1 MLSRINLRS
10 DQGFTLVELLLVIVI
25 LAILMLIAV
34 PSYLGHRITAHDTV
48 ARTDAKSMIRFIE
61 LCATANGGYV
71 RVVKDV
77 EEALCAD
84 QPTLEAFNTGPT
96 SLPYGWARGQVE
108 VDPCSEAQDDA
119 GAEWPGVECKMGTQG
134 FFVIAK
140 SRSGTV
146 FFIRKTV
153 PQDELP
159 VYHCTNAGVGRCN
172 DDGTW

>member
-10 DQGFTLVELLLVIVI
+10 DQGFTLVELLLVVMI
-25 LAILMLIAV
+25 LGILVLIAV
-34 PSYLGHRITAHDTV
+34 PSYLNRRIAAQDTV
-48 ARTDAKSMIRFIE
+48 ARTDAKSMVRFIE
-61 LCATANGGYV
+61 LCGTANGGYV
-71 RVVKDV
+71 RVVDGV
-77 EEALCAD
+77 EQALCAD

-96 SLPYGWARGQVE
+96 SLPYGWKLGEVE

-119 GAEWPGVECKMGTQG
+119 GAEWPGVECKMGNQG

-153 PQDELP
+153 PQDEFP
-159 VYHCTNAGVGRCN
+159 VYHCTNPGVGSCN
-172 DDGTW
+172 GDGTW